1 MEKPKQEVKC
11 PKCGQGLMKMVLA
24 TSPLTEVPKV
34 KPMQARCTKCG
45 FEDDYTQDLSVQA
58 KGGLGAFPLLSHR
71 RMALRLRAGGGR
83 ASRKDGEADERMLNQ
98 NRLSGARLAMY

>member
-1 MEKPKQEVKC
+1 MRVERRRMEMPNQEVKC

-45 FEDDYTQDLSVQA
+45 FEDDYT
-58 KGGLGAFPLLSHR
+58 KIYPFKR
-71 RMALRLRAGGGR
+71 
-83 ASRKDGEADERMLNQ
+83 
-98 NRLSGARLAMY
+98 

>member
-11 PKCGQGLMKMVLA
+11 PKCGQVLMKMVLA

-45 FEDDYTQDLSVQA
+45 FEDDYT
-58 KGGLGAFPLLSHR
+58 KIYPF
-71 RMALRLRAGGGR
+71 
-83 ASRKDGEADERMLNQ
+83 
-98 NRLSGARLAMY
+98 NR